1 MKMENKELINR
12 ISGKLGRN
20 KTDVKK
26 LLDAFVGVVKN
37 RSSELD
43 SIAIPG
49 FGTFET
55 RKRAERLT
63 VLPGSGKRLLVP
75 PRVVLSFKVSN
86 VLKSKL
92 K

>member
-1 MKMENKELINR
+1 MDNKELVNR
-12 ISGKLGRN
+12 ISSKLGRN

-26 LLDAFVGVVKN
+26 LLDAFVAVVRT

-43 SIAIPG
+43 SIAVPG

-55 RKRAERLT
+55 RKRAERIT
-63 VLPGSGKRLLVP
+63 VMPGTGKRLLVP
-75 PRVVLSFKVSN
+75 PRAVLSFKVSN
-86 VLKSKL
+86 VLKNKL